1 MTSSTTTIK
10 AVSPVNGDGP
20 TGSQEVDFGRA
31 QLHEQEA
38 LSLIHL
44 VCEAQ
49 HQAAGISSQL
59 HKLIYEAWDTVSR
72 SRLERLITETQA
84 CLQAADHYLLM
95 LGSVADERDYPDPH
109 NEVQDH
115 DQDGSDP
122 AKAWDDQPP
131 F

>member
-1 MTSSTTTIK
+1 MTSSSTTIK

-20 TGSQEVDFGRA
+20 AGSPEPGFGRA

-38 LSLIHL
+38 LSLISL

-49 HQAAGISSQL
+49 HQASGVSNEL
-59 HKLIYEAWDTVSR
+59 HKLIYEAWESASR
-72 SRLERLITETQA
+72 SCVERLITETQA

-95 LGSVADERDYPDPH
+95 LGSVNDERDCGIPAAA
-109 NEVQDH
+109 
-115 DQDGSDP
+115 DQDGDP
-122 AKAWDDQPP
+122 DEPP